1 MSSTEHSDEQS
12 SESTTSSDGPK
23 KKLKANIVK
32 LAGLGAALAAVAC
45 SRQSPVPNPQCPF
58 KDMTGRQWVEAN
70 LHNERMCFDNFRMCP
85 HSFMKL
91 HNELVQYHGLGSSQ
105 DMESYESLAMFL
117 WVCATKQATRQI
129 TLRLG
134 RGMGIVSQKM
144 GEVADAMYSF
154 AQTVV
159 AVKDPEYR
167 KIHPR
172 FDEFRPYFDGCIGA
186 LDGTRIKVQVSH
198 KSRVDFMNRK
208 GDVTMNVLG
217 IVDMDGLF
225 TYVGAGSAGSSHDM
239 SVLTYYMGRPD
250 YPHPPAGNIALS
262 LTTLSICKSTFVSNG

>member
-1 MSSTEHSDEQS
+1 
-12 SESTTSSDGPK
+12 
-23 KKLKANIVK
+23 
-32 LAGLGAALAAVAC
+32 
-45 SRQSPVPNPQCPF
+45 
-58 KDMTGRQWVEAN
+58 
-70 LHNERMCFDNFRMCP
+70 
-85 HSFMKL
+85 
-91 HNELVQYHGLGSSQ
+91 
-105 DMESYESLAMFL
+105 MFL
-117 WVCATKQATRQI
+117 WVCAIKQATRQI
-129 TLRLG
+129 TQRFG
-134 RGMGIVSQKM
+134 RGMGTVSQKM

-186 LDGTRIKVQVSH
+186 LDGTHIKVQVSR
-198 KSRVDFMNRK
+198 KSRLDFMNRK
-208 GDVTMNVLG
+208 GEVTMNVLG

>member
-45 SRQSPVPNPQCPF
+45 SSQSPMPNPQCPF
-58 KDMTGRQWVEAN
+58 EELTGRQWVEAN
-70 LHNERMCFDNFRMCP
+70 LHNERNCFDNFRMYP

-117 WVCATKQATRQI
+117 WVGVTKQATRQI
-129 TLRLG
+129 TQRFG
-134 RGMGIVSQKM
+134 RGLGIVSQKM
-144 GEVADAMYSF
+144 GEVADTMYSF
-154 AQTVV
+154 AQTTI
-159 AVKDPEYR
+159 AVKDRMYT

-186 LDGTRIKVQVSH
+186 LDGTHIKVKVSR
-198 KSRVDFMNRK
+198 KSRLDFMNRK
-208 GDVTMNVLG
+208 GEVTMNVLG

-225 TYVGAGSAGSSHDM
+225 TYVGAGSAGSSER
-239 SVLTYYMGRPD
+239 SLLVLV
-250 YPHPPAGNIALS
+250 IE
-262 LTTLSICKSTFVSNG
+262 